1 MTVPTTPPGIAAAF
15 AGYEG
20 ARVVIEVGTHSP
32 WLSRALRDRGF
43 EVVVANPRRVR
54 LIAASHRNSD
64 KSDAEMLARLGRVDP
79 SLLAPVV
86 HRDQQAQEDLG
97 CIRAREGLVRA
108 RSSLVLMSRGLVK
121 GLGLRLPGCSTEAFP
136 KVARRALHDRQV
148 PGLTEALAAIES
160 LTSQIRA
167 LDRQIEQIAQDRYPE
182 TQQLTQVNGVGTLT
196 ALCFI
201 LTVHDP
207 SRFKSSRDCAAYLGL
222 VPKQRDSG
230 ERTPQLGISKQG
242 DRHLRR
248 LLVGSARYIM
258 GPFGKDSDLRTF
270 GLSHSALG
278 GAAARNRA
286 AIAVARK
293 LAVLL
298 HRLWLT
304 AEVYEPVGYSPT
316 GAHLLTEPPA
326 SIAA

>member
-1 MTVPTTPPGIAAAF
+1 
-15 AGYEG
+15 
-20 ARVVIEVGTHSP
+20 
-32 WLSRALRDRGF
+32 
-43 EVVVANPRRVR
+43 
-54 LIAASHRNSD
+54 
-64 KSDAEMLARLGRVDP
+64 
-79 SLLAPVV
+79 
-86 HRDQQAQEDLG
+86 
-97 CIRAREGLVRA
+97 
-108 RSSLVLMSRGLVK
+108 
-121 GLGLRLPGCSTEAFP
+121 
-136 KVARRALHDRQV
+136 LHDRQV

-182 TQQLTQVNGVGTLT
+182 TQQLTQVNGVGTL
-196 ALCFI
+196 
-201 LTVHDP
+201 
-207 SRFKSSRDCAAYLGL
+207 RDCAAYLGL